1 MSMPFASIWRKQVML
16 RLLGRQRRGAALV
29 EFAIVVPLLML
40 LLMGIME
47 FGMILHDYLSISQG
61 AREGVREASIGSPR
75 AKVRQRAMRASLP
88 AITQEMIQIDYYDE
102 SQGRWTEAKDDAGGV
117 SNLVPPKS
125 LIRVRIAN
133 YPHRLVTG
141 SFFAWLPGVQGGVL
155 PLTGGMTMRR
165 E

>member
-1 MSMPFASIWRKQVML
+1 MKK
-16 RLLGRQRRGAALV
+16 RRGAALV
-29 EFAIVVPLLML
+29 EFAIAVPLLML

-61 AREGVREASIGSPR
+61 AREGVREAAVGSPR
-75 AKVRQRAMRASLP
+75 GKVRGRVMRASLP
-88 AITQEMIQIDYYDE
+88 SITPEMIQVQYYDDAQN
-102 SQGRWTEAKDDAGGV
+102 SWGDANDAAGGT

-125 LIRVRIAN
+125 LIRVRVVN
-133 YPHRLVTG
+133 YPHRLITG
-141 SFFAWLPGVQGGVL
+141 SFFAWLPGVQGNVL

>member
-1 MSMPFASIWRKQVML
+1 MTTK
-16 RLLGRQRRGAALV
+16 RRGAALV

-40 LLMGIME
+40 LLLGIME

-61 AREGVREASIGSPR
+61 AREGVREAAVGSPQG
-75 AKVRQRAMRASLP
+75 KVRQRVMRASLP
-88 AITQEMIQIDYYDE
+88 AIKPEMIQIQYYDE
-102 SQGRWTEAKDDAGGV
+102 TQGRWVDAKDDPSGT
-117 SNLVPPKS
+117 SNLVPPRS
-125 LIRVRIAN
+125 LIRVRIVN
-133 YPHRLVTG
+133 YPHRLITG

>member
-1 MSMPFASIWRKQVML
+1 MERSDMRIG
-16 RLLGRQRRGAALV
+16 RLCRQRRGAALV

-61 AREGVREASIGSPR
+61 AREGVREAAIGSPR
-75 AKVRQRAMRASLP
+75 AKVRQRTMRASLP
-88 AITQEMIQIDYYDE
+88 AITQDMIQIDYYDDG
-102 SQGRWTEAKDDAGGV
+102 QGRWTEAKDDAGGV

-125 LIRVRIAN
+125 LIRVRIVN
-133 YPHRLVTG
+133 YPHRLITG
-141 SFFAWLPGVQGGVL
+141 SFFAWLPGVQGGIL
-155 PLTGGMTMRR
+155 PLTGSMTMRR